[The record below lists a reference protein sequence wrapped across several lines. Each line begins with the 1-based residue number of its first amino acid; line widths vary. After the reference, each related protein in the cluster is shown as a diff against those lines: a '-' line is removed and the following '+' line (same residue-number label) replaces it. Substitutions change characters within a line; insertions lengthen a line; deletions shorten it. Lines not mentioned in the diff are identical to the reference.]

1 MVFCTLLMKR
11 GYCTLVLWHWPM
23 SGWYVVFQEQEQM
36 QCYNQRMIEL
46 LKVRQQQE
54 KNRLP
59 KIQRSEGKT
68 RMVMFKKSLKIN
80 SSGNSAED
88 REKIKQ
94 VNRVSVTSR
103 SLTVRVCVSSFLRLL
118 SRVQFTRLEEKRQ
131 KTERLH
137 QQQKHENQ
145 MREMINQCE
154 GNSRELQQLQVTY
167 TQGTTRPTAYLSCLL
182 CQWAFTRHVEHK
194 RRRCSE
200 TFFVQ
205 TPILSDTLFFC
216 VCSAEVKIIN
226 YKLS

>member
-1 MVFCTLLMKR
+1 
-11 GYCTLVLWHWPM
+11 M

-46 LKVRQQQE
+46 LKARQQQE

-80 SSGNSAED
+80 SSGSSAED

-94 VNRVSVTSR
+94 VKRVSVTSR
-103 SLTVRVCVSSFLRLL
+103 SLMVCVSSFLRLL

-131 KTERLH
+131 KAERLH

-145 MREMINQCE
+145 MREMINQCD
-154 GNSRELQQLQVTY
+154 GNSRELQQLQVT
-167 TQGTTRPTAYLSCLL
+167 
-182 CQWAFTRHVEHK
+182 
-194 RRRCSE
+194 
-200 TFFVQ
+200 
-205 TPILSDTLFFC
+205 DTLRTPC
-216 VCSAEVKIIN
+216 IIMLVF
-226 YKLS
+226 KAFLH